1 MLPTRCVA
9 GRMVPKAPKSATRF
23 RGVFVLTLNLTKKSE
38 TTANSRSDIS
48 YSWLMHFIAGK
59 NIPEKHFAALA
70 SNSQIGNYKRVSQ
83 PPPG

>member
-38 TTANSRSDIS
+38 TSANSRSDIS

-59 NIPEKHFAALA
+59 NIP
-70 SNSQIGNYKRVSQ
+70 QIGNYKGVSQ
-83 PPPG
+83 PPG